1 MFVAHKT
8 VIGRTEEG
16 YPVRLQDELPVIG
29 LPLWGDRPDLP
40 LDLSA
45 AFRSAYD
52 LTTGGRP
59 IDYKTETVPEPALL
73 PEDATWAAN
82 LLTTIR

>member
-1 MFVAHKT
+1 
-8 VIGRTEEG
+8 
-16 YPVRLQDELPVIG
+16 LQDELPAVG

-40 LDLSA
+40 VDLAA

-59 IDYKTETVPEPALL
+59 IDYETETVPVPALA
-73 PEDATWAAN
+73 PEDASWAAT
-82 LLTTIR
+82 LLKTLR